1 MDFGSLLKLLSS
13 SEVTKLLNQIV
24 EKSSTADKTKLEF
37 INLLVENMD
46 DKGKVDVKDIIKKLV
61 KHRAVFDDE
70 EFGMG

>member
-61 KHRAVFDDE
+61 KHKAVFDDE

>member
-13 SEVTKLLNQIV
+13 SEVTKLLNQMV

-61 KHRAVFDDE
+61 KHRTVFDDE